1 MGYLS
6 CRLFKISGISQQ
18 STSKLGS
25 CRRGASTEAC
35 QVAWDTRLKLR
46 GDNYVPLAGRV
57 FKKPCFKRVQCFG
70 AAVLRIAERLPKAI
84 SLDQVKALEY
94 QRNRIEFSL
103 TRETAKQND
112 REIELRP
119 RQSMRP
125 IQDHGVWRKL
135 RQNISLDV
143 LLPVWTV

>member
-1 MGYLS
+1 
-6 CRLFKISGISQQ
+6 
-18 STSKLGS
+18 
-25 CRRGASTEAC
+25 
-35 QVAWDTRLKLR
+35 
-46 GDNYVPLAGRV
+46 V

-119 RQSMRP
+119 RQAMRP